1 MSLPETAVLI
11 TAHAALPG
19 QQQQR
24 KCNGAP
30 AARRTCRGF
39 CFAVRI
45 LQGILP
51 ACRRAFGFCIA
62 LLTVQQFMDGYA
74 EYVCNGG

>member
-1 MSLPETAVLI
+1 MFFLCRKVGDKKRGGGYQQEKN
-11 TAHAALPG
+11 G
-19 QQQQR
+19 QH
-24 KCNGAP
+24 
-30 AARRTCRGF
+30 RTCRGF